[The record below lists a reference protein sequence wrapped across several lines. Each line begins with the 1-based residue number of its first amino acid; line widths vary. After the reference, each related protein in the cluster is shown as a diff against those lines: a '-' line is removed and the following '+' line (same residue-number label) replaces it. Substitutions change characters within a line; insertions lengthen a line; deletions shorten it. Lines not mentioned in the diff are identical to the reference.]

1 MNDLMMGDVRNINIL
16 HESIFFSMS
25 RLMAAS
31 DMHLQLS
38 VALVFT
44 ADSLT
49 HSQQLNKCQ
58 LEVSKA

>member
-16 HESIFFSMS
+16 HESIFFIMS

-49 HSQQLNKCQ
+49 HSLTAAEQ
-58 LEVSKA
+58 VST